1 MGHEPIGTDQDRYLA
16 LTTKV
21 LWWVI
26 AAFILQA
33 AVHAAI
39 ILYAGIDVTPR
50 LAPVVVLLLAAAPAS
65 MLLVRHQV
73 KPAADALCVM
83 LWFALMLASYY
94 AGGADRPIYTGSV
107 LLLIAVTLLL
117 GSRACILYA
126 TATALTGIFMVI
138 GQCRG
143 WVPGSTLPADAIPG
157 ALINLV
163 GLAGATMALLA
174 GSQAIRNTLRTSRER
189 LQEAQRLANRL
200 MEEMTARKKTE
211 IELREA
217 KETADVANS
226 AKDSFLG
233 RMSHELRTPLTP
245 VLLTL
250 SDLTARESL
259 SADLRDE
266 LEMIQQHI
274 EVETHL
280 IDDLLELA
288 YITSSKMPLKL
299 KATDVH
305 QTIRTAVN
313 GVQADLLDS
322 KIHLSL
328 DLSAESP
335 WVMGSARELEQT
347 FWNLLRNAVKF
358 TRPGGNIVARTRNQ
372 SPAVVAG
379 RESLRIEIEDD
390 GIGIEADL
398 LPRLF
403 MPFTHGERVGHGEP
417 EGFGIGLTFCKKVL
431 DAHEGNI
438 LIYSD
443 GKDKGTRV
451 SISLPV
457 HDVPEMQPD
466 AELDLLEGMGMNLR
480 VLVVEDHGA
489 TARILRS
496 LLEADGHEV
505 LLARN
510 LAEARQCIATKDF
523 DLLLSDLGLP
533 DGHGS
538 ELPILV
544 KQKRNIPCIALSGYG
559 QPEELERSQR
569 AGFATHLVKPVTMG
583 QLRKVIASIVDQ
595 PAVHQSGSKHG

>member
-1 MGHEPIGTDQDRYLA
+1 MGHEPIGTDQDRNLA

-26 AAFILQA
+26 VAFILQA
-33 AVHAAI
+33 AVHAGI

-50 LAPVVVLLLAAAPAS
+50 LAPVVVLLLAAAPAT
-65 MLLVRHQV
+65 MLLVRQQV

-117 GSRACILYA
+117 GARACILYA
-126 TATALTGIFMVI
+126 TATALTGIFFLI

-143 WVPGSTLPADAIPG
+143 WIPGSTLPAHAISG
-157 ALINLV
+157 GLINLV
-163 GLAGATMALLA
+163 SIAGATMALLA
-174 GSQAIRNTLRTSRER
+174 GSQAIRNTLQTSRQRME
-189 LQEAQRLANRL
+189 EAQRLASKL
-200 MEEMTARKKTE
+200 TEEMTARKKTE

-217 KETADVANS
+217 KQMADVANS

-259 SADLRDE
+259 SADLRSD
-266 LEMIQQHI
+266 LEMIQEHI
-274 EVETHL
+274 EVETKL

-305 QTIRTAVN
+305 QAIRAAVS
-313 GVQADLLDS
+313 GIQADLLDAN
-322 KIHLSL
+322 IHLSL
-328 DLSAESP
+328 DLSAESFR
-335 WVMGSARELEQT
+335 VMGSARKLEQT

-358 TRPGGNIVARTRNQ
+358 TRPGGHVFVRTRNQ
-372 SPAVVAG
+372 SPMIEAG

-390 GIGIEADL
+390 GIGVEAEV

-403 MPFTHGERVGHGEP
+403 TPFTHGERVGHGKP
-417 EGFGIGLTFCKKVL
+417 EGFGIGLTLCKKIV
-431 DAHEGNI
+431 DAHEGTI
-438 LIYSD
+438 LIYSE

-451 SISLPV
+451 SIVLPV

-466 AELDLLEGMGMNLR
+466 AELDLLAEMGMRLR
-480 VLVVEDHGA
+480 VLVVEDHAA
-489 TARILRS
+489 TARILCS
-496 LLEADGHEV
+496 LLEADGHGV
-505 LLARN
+505 LLART
-510 LAEARQCIATKDF
+510 LAEAKQCIAANDF

-538 ELPILV
+538 ELPALV
-544 KQKRNIPCIALSGYG
+544 KRKHNIPCIALSGYG

-569 AGFATHLVKPVTMG
+569 AGFATHLVKPVTMD
-583 QLRKVIASIVDQ
+583 QLRMAIASIVDQ
-595 PAVHQSGSKHG
+595 AAAHHSGSLHG